1 MQKKK
6 ERFKSH
12 KEWLEHPLSKQL
24 LEVVLPRE
32 ESRVRTILGYG
43 HCDNWSEYLDKVNQA
58 LIYGTMSDDIR
69 DPNCFWDEEEEI
81 D

>member
-6 ERFKSH
+6 ERFRDH

-32 ESRVRTILGYG
+32 ESRVRTIMGFG
-43 HCDNWSEYLDKVNQA
+43 ACTHEEYQITAIQA
-58 LIYGTMSDDIR
+58 STYAGIAEDIK
-69 DPNCFWDEEEEI
+69 DPDWFWDEEEEE
-81 D
+81 

>member
-32 ESRVRTILGYG
+32 ESRVRTIMSFGFCPHEDYT
-43 HCDNWSEYLDKVNQA
+43 KMAIQA
-58 LIYGTMSDDIR
+58 STYSGIKEDIK
-69 DPNCFWDEEEEI
+69 DPDWFWDEEEENE
-81 D
+81 